1 MIIYSAM
8 PLELIFQN
16 DSPESYENTEVQLN
30 GLTMLVQPC
39 GVNEA
44 RIVRLISPNP
54 YDYMNPSYAPGQ
66 KIYFRPQFGEGAGN
80 P

>member
-16 DSPESYENTEVQLN
+16 DGSEAYEQTEVQLN

-54 YDYMNPSYAPGQ
+54 YDYMNPNYAPGQ
-66 KIYFRPQFGEGAGN
+66 KIYFRPQFGENTRN

>member
-16 DSPESYENTEVQLN
+16 EDSHAYDCQEIQVGAVTMVVQA
-30 GLTMLVQPC
+30 T

-44 RIVRLISPNP
+44 KIVRLISPNP
-54 YDYMNPSYAPGQ
+54 QDYLNPSYAPGQ
-66 KIYFRPQFGEGAGN
+66 KIYFRPN
-80 P
+80 LDR

>member
-8 PLELIFQN
+8 PLELMFQN
-16 DSPESYENTEVQLN
+16 QETASYDYEEIQMN
-30 GLTMLVQPC
+30 GVTMLVQPS

-44 RIVRLISPNP
+44 KIIRLISPNP

-66 KIYFRPQFGEGAGN
+66 KIYFRPSLSSDS
-80 P
+80 